1 MADSSL
7 QRTIVRSVDPVGPG
21 DLAAA
26 LEMHARCSPATLRER
41 YHGVADR
48 AEADRLL
55 PHLLSHRFGHSV
67 AARDRD
73 GALAG
78 LGQLL
83 WDGEGDEVELAL
95 LVPDARQRRGVG
107 AALLGRLLTVATGAG
122 FTEIYAVTIP
132 GGSGERGVLG
142 LLRAAGLT
150 VGRYEDGGAVVL
162 SAPLASRPLP
172 TPLGSATVR

>member
-26 LEMHARCSPATLRER
+26 LELHARCSPATLRER
-41 YHGVADR
+41 YGVADR

-107 AALLGRLLTVATGAG
+107 TALLGRLLTVAAGAG
-122 FTEIYAVTIP
+122 FTEVYAVTTT
-132 GGSGERGVLG
+132 GGSGERGVFG

-150 VGRYEDGGAVVL
+150 VDRYEDGGSVVL

-172 TPLGSATVR
+172 TPLGPATVR